1 MSQSPPNKSLFTSPI
16 ALAEDFITALL
27 GPPDYACH
35 DTLILRSLAVTAAS
49 FTPLPTVTT
58 RLTVKPTHSNRFNT
72 LHGGATAAIFDICTT
87 IALALVR
94 KEGFWMMAGVSRTLN
109 VTYLEPVHVGEE
121 VEVEATIMKIGKR
134 LSGCT
139 FRS

>member
-1 MSQSPPNKSLFTSPI
+1 
-16 ALAEDFITALL
+16 
-27 GPPDYACH
+27 
-35 DTLILRSLAVTAAS
+35 
-49 FTPLPTVTT
+49 
-58 RLTVKPTHSNRFNT
+58 
-72 LHGGATAAIFDICTT
+72 
-87 IALALVR
+87 
-94 KEGFWMMAGVSRTLN
+94 MMAGVSRTLN